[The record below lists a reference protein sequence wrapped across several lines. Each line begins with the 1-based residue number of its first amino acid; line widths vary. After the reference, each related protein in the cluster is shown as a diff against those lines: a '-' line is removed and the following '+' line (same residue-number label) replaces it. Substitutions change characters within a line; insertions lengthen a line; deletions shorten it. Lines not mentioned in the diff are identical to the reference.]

1 MIRAINDK
9 VDKETLMNSDLE
21 DELATILLPDRDLN
35 KERSYVARDP
45 RNGRDHFI
53 ASCLNFQLRAIN
65 HSVSL
70 IYTVFLFPFNVINAL
85 FIFVQRFASRHEKGQ
100 SETRGSHE

>member
-1 MIRAINDK
+1 MIHTINDK

-45 RNGRDHFI
+45 
-53 ASCLNFQLRAIN
+53 
-65 HSVSL
+65 
-70 IYTVFLFPFNVINAL
+70 
-85 FIFVQRFASRHEKGQ
+85 
-100 SETRGSHE
+100 